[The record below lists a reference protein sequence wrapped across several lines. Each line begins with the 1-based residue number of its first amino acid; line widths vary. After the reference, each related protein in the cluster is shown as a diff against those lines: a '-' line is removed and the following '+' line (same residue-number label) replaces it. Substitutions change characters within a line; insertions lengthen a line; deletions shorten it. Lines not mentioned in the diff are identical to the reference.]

1 MTNELTYSFSIHRPR
16 VAAFGGGPAPF
27 GQKPANA
34 FGTGNAFGTTPQA
47 TAGFGGAAGAFGSNT
62 APTGAFGQPA
72 AANNAAAST
81 STFGG
86 GGFGAAN
93 NNNAWGK
100 PAAQTGFG
108 AIGGGGKLESHS
120 A

>member
-1 MTNELTYSFSIHRPR
+1 MIINPLFFVDWFSYPRPR
-16 VAAFGGGPAPF
+16 VAAFGGGSTPF

-34 FGTGNAFGTTPQA
+34 FGTGNTFGTTQQPA
-47 TAGFGGAAGAFGSNT
+47 GGFGAGGFGTST
-62 APTGAFGQPA
+62 TTTGAFGQP

-93 NNNAWGK
+93 NTAWGK
-100 PAAQTGFG
+100 PATQAGFG
-108 AIGGGGKLESHS
+108 GIGGGKLESHRLGQ
-120 A
+120 